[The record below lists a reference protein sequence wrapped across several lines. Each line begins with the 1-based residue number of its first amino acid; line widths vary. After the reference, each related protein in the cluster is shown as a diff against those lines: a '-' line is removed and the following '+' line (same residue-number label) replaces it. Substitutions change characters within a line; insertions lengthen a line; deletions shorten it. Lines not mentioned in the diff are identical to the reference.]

1 MNGHE
6 LAAAIVD
13 AFIRQ
18 MVTTPDG
25 LKLRGSLDAKQHEQ
39 LMSVLRNTANNL
51 AQAWQE
57 GEGICGL
64 CAADCQDIQ
73 LQ

>member
-1 MNGHE
+1 MNGKE
-6 LAAAIVD
+6 LAAAVID
-13 AFIRQ
+13 AFMRQ
-18 MVTTPDG
+18 MVTTSDG
-25 LKLRGSLDAKQHEQ
+25 LKLRGSLDAEQHQQ
-39 LMSVLRNTANNL
+39 LLSVLRNTANNL

-73 LQ
+73 VQ